1 MLPEHCEDMDTIVLF
16 VVFLAVLVWALDPYL
31 DRIGRGLAGPHR
43 NSKSPLQLWGLVA
56 GRPRT

>member
-1 MLPEHCEDMDTIVLF
+1 MDTSVLF